1 MPLHVQGQVVAP
13 RETSGAEA
21 ALERLGARVLP
32 VVPREFVG
40 PGEPPLAAFPGTL
53 VRFLT

>member
-13 RETSGAEA
+13 REASGAEA

-32 VVPREFVG
+32 VVPRELVR

>member
-13 RETSGAEA
+13 REASGAEA